1 MEVLQQFIQAPNS
14 NVREVLL
21 KNNVSILYLPNFKL
35 QEKLILQAIKAK
47 IAEIAKD
54 PQLSLVSLTIY
65 SYLID
70 SKENTYKDPKVNKLE
85 FLASIKTE
93 VVKLLTPLNCEIH
106 RKEAITLLHQYFLFY
121 ATYEDYY
128 IEGLKFFSLF
138 PDFLKEEKFNPMKAY
153 IFYFAYQTKKYNS
166 KEVQNILAQTLL
178 NAEIM
183 DSKTYLDFCMY
194 CFYRGLYCLE
204 KRDYYMTSYFYC
216 MPIQIGL
223 KAKNG
228 KLINNFTAQMLRSLC
243 FLRILSNFRIKEAIN
258 YESRFRSFDELTMI
272 EYQDVSFCINFITKS
287 KIDLKDFRD
296 FIKEEDENI
305 KKCSLQGLKQAAEE
319 ELIFQ
324 ILKEILKV
332 YKKIKMTKIAQSKKL
347 EVRDIM
353 KVLKKKVLAGEIN
366 VKYDES
372 EDIIETF
379 DVDPGAK
386 ERVKKTAELYE
397 KIINGNKNMFNTLK
411 NKKLDQLSGKATG
424 KEMEMMTNFIANGGE
439 EFDEGMIG
447 MEEEY
452 DE

>member
-1 MEVLQQFIQAPNS
+1 
-14 NVREVLL
+14 
-21 KNNVSILYLPNFKL
+21 
-35 QEKLILQAIKAK
+35 
-47 IAEIAKD
+47 
-54 PQLSLVSLTIY
+54 
-65 SYLID
+65 
-70 SKENTYKDPKVNKLE
+70 
-85 FLASIKTE
+85 
-93 VVKLLTPLNCEIH
+93 
-106 RKEAITLLHQYFLFY
+106 
-121 ATYEDYY
+121 
-128 IEGLKFFSLF
+128 
-138 PDFLKEEKFNPMKAY
+138 
-153 IFYFAYQTKKYNS
+153 
-166 KEVQNILAQTLL
+166 
-178 NAEIM
+178 
-183 DSKTYLDFCMY
+183 
-194 CFYRGLYCLE
+194 
-204 KRDYYMTSYFYC
+204 MTSYFYC

-332 YKKIKMTKIAQSKKL
+332 YKKIKMTKIAQLKKL